1 MKEERMEILLVLISI
16 LYRYVVKSYK
26 DLKKSKIY
34 DQYLVINA
42 NNSRRQRL
50 GKI

>member
-26 DLKKSKIY
+26 DLKKVQDLRPI
-34 DQYLVINA
+34 
-42 NNSRRQRL
+42 L
-50 GKI
+50 GYKC